1 MIIGN
6 LKIFK
11 ALKTHHYQQ
20 HDLNLTKI
28 VAFKEEWKQN
38 PMMSSAMFTTRSVR
52 SCGTFASK
60 KKKPMSFTIPM
71 GQFAQERKRKF
82 YLFLK

>member
-60 KKKPMSFTIPM
+60 KKNQCRLQYQWVNLPKKEKENFIY
-71 GQFAQERKRKF
+71 F
-82 YLFLK
+82 